1 MTSTSPVR
9 DVRLD
14 LGLTQVDL
22 ARELQKE
29 TRFTVTRQDVNKME
43 AGANTPKCR
52 QLEIEALK
60 ILARQ
65 KQELNDAMNVLRG

>member
-1 MTSTSPVR
+1 MTSITPVR

-14 LGLTQVDL
+14 LGWTQVDL
-22 ARELQKE
+22 ARELQKK

-60 ILARQ
+60 ILAER
-65 KQELNDAMNVLRG
+65 KQELNNAMEILEG